1 MKKNT
6 LIIACSNNKQSHIT
20 RAIDLYTGNAFQTL
34 KRNTDNNPL
43 EDWNIL
49 ILSGKHGLLEATEL
63 IEPYNQQVPAQN
75 DISGVAAYVSQHRT
89 KARKLL
95 KQYEGTNLFVVM
107 PNKYLNIFDIM
118 FTQKELSVFPSRY
131 VCRGHRGST
140 QMLSRLKRLLI
151 SAKKPV
157 VSSMHDMTIFRS
169 GVSSVSDQVGYHLNR
184 QSKGYSLANVG
195 PSKYP
200 KLYSLLVNDL
210 KEGLPVFLDNGI
222 VTALNEG
229 VEIDPKD
236 VFSEY
241 RKIVDSLPR
250 KLLKLLYLVMPD
262 SPFCSKTSIA
272 IAKKHSK
279 AIRYIARKTNL
290 IVPIHHYAHEAEPIK
305 IEDVAT
311 SILDE
316 LKGTKLVLGVPC
328 KATITDKATGQKIKP
343 RLSTSEIEKLLSLKQ
358 GNTPCF
364 TKMHCLGMSE
374 VTRGGH
380 LQERIGLALAYNV
393 AIQFDC
399 CRTSA
404 LFTVKSDTRKAAIG
418 TKVLERVSPKIKS
431 INTQNSARYRDYTNT
446 LEWDDPALHG
456 YATEL
461 IEEDPD
467 KFIKLWDKNNI
478 HMSVGYMSFD
488 SELEKKEYL
497 NNLLFDYPVLG
508 EVELL
513 NVLKR
518 MFIEHFSKQSH
529 EPTPLEKRSETIALC
544 TAIEGYHS
552 SRQAVQLPLF

>member
-6 LIIACSNNKQSHIT
+6 LIIACSNSKLPHVA
-20 RAIDLYTGNAFQTL
+20 RAIDLYTGNVFQTL
-34 KRNTDNNPL
+34 KRNTDSNPL

-63 IEPYNQQVPAQN
+63 IEPYNQEVPGIN
-75 DISGVAAYVSQHRT
+75 DIDGVAAYVSQHRT
-89 KARKLL
+89 EARKLL
-95 KQYEGTNLFVVM
+95 KQYAGTNLFVVM

-118 FTQKELSVFPSRY
+118 FTQNELSVFPSRY

-140 QMLSRLKRLLI
+140 QMASRLKRLLI

-222 VTALNEG
+222 VTALNDG
-229 VEIDPKD
+229 VEIEPKD

-250 KLLKLLYLVMPD
+250 KLLKSLYLVMPD
-262 SPFCSKTSIA
+262 SPFCSQTSIA
-272 IAKKHSK
+272 IAKKHSE

-290 IVPIHHYAHEAEPIK
+290 IVPIHHYAHETNSIK

-311 SILDE
+311 SILTE
-316 LKGTKLVLGVPC
+316 LKGAKLILGVPC
-328 KATITDKATGQKIKP
+328 KSTITDKATGLKIKP
-343 RLSTSEIEKLLSLKQ
+343 RLSTCEIEKLLSLKN
-358 GNTPCF
+358 GNKPYF

-380 LQERIGLALAYNV
+380 LQERFGLALAYNV
-393 AIQFDC
+393 TIQIDC

-404 LFTVKSDTRKAAIG
+404 LFTIESKTRKAAKG
-418 TKVLERVSPKIKS
+418 TRILNMLSPQIKATK
-431 INTQNSARYRDYTNT
+431 TQQSAQYRDYKNT
-446 LEWDDPALHG
+446 DEWDDPVLHG
-456 YATEL
+456 YATDL

-467 KFIKLWDKNNI
+467 KFIELWDKNQIN
-478 HMSVGYMSFD
+478 MSVGYTSFD
-488 SELEKKEYL
+488 SELEKKDYL
-497 NNLLFDYPVLG
+497 NNLLIDYPMIG
-508 EVELL
+508 EDELV
-513 NVLKR
+513 NTLKK
-518 MFIEHFSKQSH
+518 MFIEHFSKQCH
-529 EPTPLEKRSETIALC
+529 EPTSLEKRAETIAMC
-544 TAIEGYHS
+544 TAIEGYHA